1 MSFQGC
7 INHIQ
12 IGHENP
18 VKGERFILFFKSRRF
33 CEVLQTDPMGMM
45 MSYFVILAPFKNEMT
60 LANLCTPVKRIY
72 TQQIKVGIISL
83 TTHPPYD
90 KTANATGAYCARTA

>member
-1 MSFQGC
+1 MPTQVETGNIKPRIQFTADGEQKEFQ
-7 INHIQ
+7 
-12 IGHENP
+12 
-18 VKGERFILFFKSRRF
+18 FFF
-33 CEVLQTDPMGMM
+33 
-45 MSYFVILAPFKNEMT
+45 T

>member
-1 MSFQGC
+1 
-7 INHIQ
+7 
-12 IGHENP
+12 
-18 VKGERFILFFKSRRF
+18 
-33 CEVLQTDPMGMM
+33 
-45 MSYFVILAPFKNEMT
+45 MT

-83 TTHPPYD
+83 TTHPAYD